1 MRNESKKT
9 KFARK
14 GTGTMFK
21 SALVNL
27 IGMCFLGVVIVV
39 AVIILATSGVKIK
52 EVEVVREVKV
62 PVEVEKVVKVVDQN
76 EVDRLADA
84 KVQQIMAEKQTETVK
99 EVEVPVEVEKVI
111 EKEVP
116 VEVEKIVE
124 KEVVKEVEVPV
135 EIEKIVEVE
144 VEKIV
149 EVPVEVVKEVIV
161 EVPVEV
167 EKIVEKEVIKEVE
180 VPVEVE
186 VEVEKIV
193 EVEKVVEVVDY
204 DEVERLAQEKAEQL
218 AQQMAE
224 EAIAEFYAKLP
235 RLEVKVT
242 DVTTQ
247 TTEWIIID
255 GKLGKT
261 VNLYELRDMVAELYP
276 DRLVNLVASDKK
288 CQTTTIT
295 FEEGTQH
302 ITVAWFTLN

>member
-1 MRNESKKT
+1 MKNESKKT

-21 SALVNL
+21 SALVNF

-39 AVIILATSGVKIK
+39 AVIILATSGVKVK

-62 PVEVEKVVKVVDQN
+62 PVEVEKIVEKEVKVVDQN
-76 EVDRLADA
+76 EVDRLADV
-84 KVQQIMAEKQTETVK
+84 KVQQIMAETQTETIK
-99 EVEVPVEVEKVI
+99 EVEVPVEIPVEVEKIV

-124 KEVVKEVEVPV
+124 V
-135 EIEKIVEVE
+135 EIEKV
-144 VEKIV
+144 V
-149 EVPVEVVKEVIV
+149 EVPVEVVKEVTV

-247 TTEWIIID
+247 TTEWIIVD